1 MLGNSFHLISA
12 VIAEMDETMLEEKL
26 AFKIYASLQSQ
37 IAAFF
42 FFFVLD
48 GKNCFW
54 KIDVF
59 QQTFVLVKMC

>member
-12 VIAEMDETMLEEKL
+12 VIAEMDETVLEEKL

-42 FFFVLD
+42 YCPGWPKLLLE
-48 GKNCFW
+48 N
-54 KIDVF
+54 
-59 QQTFVLVKMC
+59 